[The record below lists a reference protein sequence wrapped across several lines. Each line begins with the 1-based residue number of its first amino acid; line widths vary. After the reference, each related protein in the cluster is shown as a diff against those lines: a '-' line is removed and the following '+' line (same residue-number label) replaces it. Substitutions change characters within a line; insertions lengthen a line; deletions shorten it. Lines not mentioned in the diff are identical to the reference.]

1 MGLSKAGVTFV
12 VSFEVGGAA
21 VGGIAVGFD
30 DQPVGGPEEVHFE
43 ACHAGVDQRLGQI
56 VSATEGEEELLE
68 LAAGAGGAGDVGR
81 KRSTERRSARAEIP
95 NTMRSTSILE
105 RLPSI

>member
-1 MGLSKAGVTFV
+1 VVGLSKAGVTFV

-68 LAAGAGGAGDVGR
+68 
-81 KRSTERRSARAEIP
+81 P
-95 NTMRSTSILE
+95 
-105 RLPSI
+105 P